1 MEKIKK
7 IIGTILAFTTGLGFY
22 GLGLLAVGILFWL
35 AGWKVV
41 GGGFMGAFVFKNY
54 ETLVSYF
61 KVKKGGVQK

>member
-1 MEKIKK
+1 MEKIKE

-22 GLGLLAVGILFWL
+22 GLGLLAAGLLFWV

-61 KVKKGGVQK
+61 KAKEGGVQK